1 MPESSIFFALQVP
14 YHKST
19 EMLEKLMVGVI
30 ILVQSTVYII
40 VMFLVT
46 QNIAPLLDL

>member
-30 ILVQSTVYII
+30 LVQLTVYII

>member
-19 EMLEKLMVGVI
+19 EMFEKLMVGV